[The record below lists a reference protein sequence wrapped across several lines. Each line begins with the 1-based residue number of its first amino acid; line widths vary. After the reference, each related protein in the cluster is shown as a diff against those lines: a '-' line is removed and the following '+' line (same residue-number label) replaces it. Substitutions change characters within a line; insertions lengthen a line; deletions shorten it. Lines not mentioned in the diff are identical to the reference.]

1 MHLKW
6 EEGAEHAFGG
16 GKKGKIYVAF
26 SFNVLQH
33 LMGGDV
39 IYNKNSLRSVEGIRE
54 KDRHKSKVSN

>member
-16 GKKGKIYVAF
+16 GKEGRIYVAF

-33 LMGGDV
+33 LMGGDG
-39 IYNKNSLRSVEGIRE
+39 IYNKNSIGIAEGVRE
-54 KDRHKSKVSN
+54 KDRSKSKASK